1 LKEDAMIYNN
11 ILDTIGNTP
20 VVRIN
25 RLAPEGIDMFV
36 KVEAFNPMSSV
47 KDRLAIG
54 IIEDAERKGLLKPG
68 QTVIEA
74 TSGNTGIALA
84 MVCAVKG
91 YPFVAVMAESFSIE
105 RRKLMRALGA
115 RVVLTPAAERA
126 TGMLRV
132 TKALASKHGWFMTEQ
147 FDNQANPDYH
157 RNTTGPEIIRD
168 FVGRRLDYYVSGW
181 GTGGTITGAGEII
194 KFARP
199 EVRVIATEP
208 EGAAML
214 SGNPWA
220 PHKIQGWTP
229 DFIPSVLDRNVVD
242 ELVTVSDDESIET
255 ARALAIEEGIFCGI
269 SAGGTFAAAL
279 KVAVKAEAGSSI
291 LAMLPDTGERYLS
304 TPLFEGVK
312 EGGDDELLEGL

>member
-1 LKEDAMIYNN
+1 MIYNN
-11 ILDTIGNTP
+11 ILETIGNTP

-25 RLAPEGIDMFV
+25 NMAPDGIEMYV
-36 KVEAFNPMSSV
+36 KVEAFNPMASV

-68 QTVIEA
+68 QTVVEA

-126 TGMLRV
+126 SGMVRV
-132 TKALASKHGWFMTEQ
+132 TEALAAKHGWFMTEQ
-147 FDNQANPDYH
+147 FDNPANPEYH
-157 RNTTGPEIIRD
+157 RNTTGPEIIQD

-181 GTGGTITGAGEII
+181 GTGGTITGTGEIL
-194 KFARP
+194 KVARP
-199 EVRVIATEP
+199 DIRIIATEP
-208 EGAAML
+208 AGAAML
-214 SGNPWA
+214 NGNEWA
-220 PHKIQGWTP
+220 PHKIQGWVP
-229 DFIPSVLDRNVVD
+229 DLIPSVLDREVID
-242 ELVTVSDDESIET
+242 EVLTVTDDDAI
-255 ARALAIEEGIFCGI
+255 AIAQRLAIEEGIFCGI
-269 SAGGTFAAAL
+269 SSGGTFATAL
-279 KVAVKAEAGSSI
+279 DVAKRAEPGSAI

-312 EGGDDELLEGL
+312 EGGDDELLEDL